1 MFCATFNNS
10 QLSYNIKLS
19 HMIAVFFAWSLC
31 IAVSQA
37 HLILND
43 HEQYRARPPPINPNH
58 QLDQRSPSE
67 VMVDLSNDLS
77 FKILHLHSI
86 LNRNNFAFSPTALM
100 CVLVALYEGSAG
112 RSSLE
117 MRNCLPMPN
126 NRDVIRVGYRD
137 IHRRLRTYFFDDENP
152 LKGLSLN
159 KENVTITAEFE
170 TVLKFY
176 GYDLGIDMVSSTTT
190 ASSNNNN
197 ETITTTPVTYL
208 PTAAITDTS
217 ALPSTMTTE
226 KITEEP
232 TTTEKSTTT
241 TTTTTPEPTTTTTPE
256 PIKTTTI
263 PETTTLETET
273 TIVSETPQP
282 LSGSTTLEPK
292 EEGVESPSPASQESG
307 EVVTLSNSENESL
320 GEKANFKRFKN
331 NGKLVSQPRLE
342 YLPVKFTPS
351 RTKPF
356 KRTRRH
362 LFGLKGLDPNFFLS
376 FMQPRTQFLQAPPP
390 AEIIEIE
397 APPPPPPAPVHVQ
410 SFSSTSLIQPI
421 DTIPVL
427 PIQNGYFDVEQGF
440 LAQKE
445 ELRSEIVD
453 HIFYVNNQDIIH
465 TTFKVYNS
473 VLYYRYFEQMKISI
487 LELELDSTDYNL
499 MILLPDY
506 DLDLLTASSNLR
518 LGPTLRS
525 LRKQLKPRWVQAI
538 IPDFELHGTVFLT
551 NDLQNLGVCDIFEP
565 NRADFRPMTDDNGIY
580 VKHIEQNIDVNIRT
594 RPINHLKRSY
604 GPQTQPIQVSVNHP
618 FMFFIIDRDLDVATM
633 AGRILNPLNVRIQ

>member
-1 MFCATFNNS
+1 LPF
-10 QLSYNIKLS
+10 
-19 HMIAVFFAWSLC
+19 FFAWLLC

-37 HLILND
+37 HLGLND

-117 MRNCLPMPN
+117 MRNCIPMPN

-176 GYDLGIDMVSSTTT
+176 GYDLGMDMVSSTTT
-190 ASSNNNN
+190 VAPNNYQ
-197 ETITTTPVTYL
+197 TTTTHGTYL
-208 PTAAITDTS
+208 PSVSTTEE
-217 ALPSTMTTE
+217 STMSTVMLTTTT
-226 KITEEP
+226 KDKTTSTEEP
-232 TTTEKSTTT
+232 TTTTTT
-241 TTTTTPEPTTTTTPE
+241 TIISTSTDPIEISTTPE
-256 PIKTTTI
+256 I
-263 PETTTLETET
+263 TTLETET
-273 TIVSETPQP
+273 SIGSETPQP
-282 LSGSTTLEPK
+282 IPVSTTLEPK
-292 EEGVESPSPASQESG
+292 EEDIPSQSSQESG
-307 EVVTLSNSENESL
+307 EVVTLGSNLEKATVE
-320 GEKANFKRFKN
+320 EKANFKRFKP
-331 NGKLVSQPRLE
+331 NGKLVTQPRLD
-342 YLPVKFTPS
+342 YLPVKRTPILLKS
-351 RTKPF
+351 F

-362 LFGLKGLDPNFFLS
+362 LFGLKGIDPSLFFTFL
-376 FMQPRTQFLQAPPP
+376 QPRTQFLQAPPP
-390 AEIIEIE
+390 SELIEIE
-397 APPPPPPAPVHVQ
+397 APPPPPSVPIHVP
-410 SFSSTSLIQPI
+410 SFSSTGSIQPL
-421 DTIPVL
+421 DAIPIL
-427 PIQNGYFDVEQGF
+427 PIQNGYLDVDQGF
-440 LAQKE
+440 LSQKE
-445 ELRSEIVD
+445 DLKSEVVD
-453 HIFYVNNQDIIH
+453 HIFYVNNQDIVH

-473 VLYYRYFEQMKISI
+473 VLYYRYFEQMKISV

-499 MILLPDY
+499 MIILPDY
-506 DLDLLTASSNLR
+506 DIDLLTATSNLR
-518 LGPTLRS
+518 LGSTLRV

-538 IPDFELHGTVFLT
+538 IPDFQLHGTVFLT

-565 NRADFRPMTDDNGIY
+565 NRADFRPMTDESGIY
-580 VKHIEQNIDVNIRT
+580 VRHIEQNIDVNIRT